1 MFDEDRNTTT
11 DRAQLPHLKLHP
23 LLLLLALLEVGVRV
37 HAHLRLPLR
46 LAPLHLQLQRC
57 ELRVGH
63 LGLVVVRRVA
73 RGPPRLFVNTHR
85 ILTRVSQ

>member
-46 LAPLHLQLQRC
+46 LAPL
-57 ELRVGH
+57 